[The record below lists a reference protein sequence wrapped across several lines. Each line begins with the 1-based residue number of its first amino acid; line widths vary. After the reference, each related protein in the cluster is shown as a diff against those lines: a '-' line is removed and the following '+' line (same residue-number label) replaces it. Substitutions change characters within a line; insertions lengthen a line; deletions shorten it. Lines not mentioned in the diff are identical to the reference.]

1 MTKPATFTNNF
12 LGNRPMTQGG
22 QQKSPTMKGDLFD
35 DPDNY
40 LHGDLDQLSKEDF
53 KERLLVAEKVMK

>member
-40 LHGDLDQLSKEDF
+40 LHGDLD
-53 KERLLVAEKVMK
+53 